1 MKNNFNLNIGD
12 RFTYLNEIFEITY
25 IEKDVIRYSNFING
39 NMYFITLDNLIQKI
53 LDRDINL
60 NIIKTPQLHKNQALT
75 IDEIFKYLTYVI
87 SNKTTCS
94 DKNLSL
100 AIEHITNENQ
110 NLRKISS
117 STLARYLKKYRD
129 SSNSFQCFY
138 QEMGG
143 NKSLRFP
150 LEIEMIINQ
159 VISEF
164 IKEKESFSPND
175 AFLIIKNRIL
185 SLNSDLKIPS
195 RRTIY
200 RRFERLDPYITIK
213 NKKGK
218 RTATKIFKASGQSL
232 ISPGLLAIVQLD
244 THEID
249 CIIIDKS
256 GNVLGR
262 AQLCIAIDV
271 YTRAIVGWHLCMLP
285 PSATKTLL
293 ALKNMLMRPHLGQ
306 TGGLPT
312 VIIPDNGCEFNN
324 NALANFCNN
333 FNITKSES
341 QPYSPDNKAHVE
353 SFFKSLNESIIHK
366 LRGTTYSSPLH
377 RGDYDSVENACYTL
391 DTLRDLVNEWI
402 ENIYHKRVH
411 SGTQQRP
418 EKMWKEA
425 SKLFP
430 VLTIPQLEIER
441 KCRTVFRYKINKGQI
456 NLKGLRYKSQALA
469 TLNYRFK
476 EKVTVYVDQLD
487 LTTIYVQDPFNEN
500 NLIQA
505 DSIYPEATKNL
516 TLAEWLEAKEILRE
530 KYKTDPDEIKNE
542 ELLYLARLNF
552 LLKIQTLNKK
562 NKRFRQAKN
571 DLPKMI
577 RQQEDRLN
585 LANLHNDEIDV
596 LSSKNHIKQVSHLTY
611 ENLPSDLNNF
621 FYEEVNLDE

>member
-53 LDRDINL
+53 LDGDINL

-87 SNKTTCS
+87 SNKTICS
-94 DKNLSL
+94 DKHLSL

-164 IKEKESFSPND
+164 IKEKENFSPND

-232 ISPGLLAIVQLD
+232 ISSGLLAIVQLD

-377 RGDYDSVENACYTL
+377 RGDYDSVGNACYTL

-430 VLTIPQLEIER
+430 VLTIPELEIER

-476 EKVTVYVDQLD
+476 EKVTIYVDQLD

-505 DSIYPEATKNL
+505 DSIYPEATKDL

-530 KYKTDPDEIKNE
+530 KYKSDPDEIKNE

-577 RQQEDRLN
+577 RQQEDRLK
-585 LANLHNDEIDV
+585 LANLHNDEIDN
-596 LSSKNHIKQVSHLTY
+596 LSSKNHIKEVSQLTY
-611 ENLPSDLNNF
+611 ENLPSNLTNF